1 MEPAP
6 SSASPENFV
15 FPLLSLARHWRWW
28 LDRRLKPAGVTQ
40 GTWFV
45 LAYLR
50 LGGDGMVQKD
60 LAKFIGIEGP
70 TLVGHIDRLEK
81 QGLVE
86 RRENDRD
93 RRSRTIHL
101 TPAAEPLWSKI
112 SYIATEV
119 RAELLE
125 GISQDDLAA
134 STRVFERIMVNA
146 EGRF

>member
-1 MEPAP
+1 M
-6 SSASPENFV
+6 
-15 FPLLSLARHWRWW
+15 
-28 LDRRLKPAGVTQ
+28 
-40 GTWFV
+40 
-45 LAYLR
+45 
-50 LGGDGMVQKD
+50 
-60 LAKFIGIEGP
+60 
-70 TLVGHIDRLEK
+70 
-81 QGLVE
+81 E